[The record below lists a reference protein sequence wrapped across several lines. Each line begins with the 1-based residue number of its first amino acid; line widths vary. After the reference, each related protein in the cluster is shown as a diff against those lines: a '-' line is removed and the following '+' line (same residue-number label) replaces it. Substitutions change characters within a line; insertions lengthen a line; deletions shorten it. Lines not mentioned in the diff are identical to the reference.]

1 MSKACRSTFAGLKL
15 ILLWLLLLILTIAT
29 ALLAEPYTVTMG
41 LVAIVLAV
49 TAVKAKVLVD
59 SFMGLKD
66 APLFWRAILLAYAP
80 VLGVIITLTY
90 AF

>member
-29 ALLAEPYTVTMG
+29 ALLAEPYKVTIG

-49 TAVKAKVLVD
+49 TVVKAKVLVD

-66 APLFWRAILLAYAP
+66 APLFWRVILLAYAP
-80 VLGVIITLTY
+80 VLGLIITLTY

>member
-1 MSKACRSTFAGLKL
+1 MSNVVDAKFTGLKL
-15 ILLWLLLLILTIAT
+15 IFLWCLLIALTIAT
-29 ALLAEPYTVTMG
+29 ALLAEPYKVTIG
-41 LVAIVLAV
+41 LVAIVLTV
-49 TAVKAKVLVD
+49 TVVKAKVLVD

-80 VLGVIITLTY
+80 VLGLIITLAY